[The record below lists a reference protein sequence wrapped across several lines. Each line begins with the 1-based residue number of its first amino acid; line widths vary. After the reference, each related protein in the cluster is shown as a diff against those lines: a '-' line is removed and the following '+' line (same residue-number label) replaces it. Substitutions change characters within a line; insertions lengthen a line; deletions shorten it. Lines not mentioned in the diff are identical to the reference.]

1 MNVTEALERIK
12 TANINP
18 EIIATLE
25 RVIEHESNNALIAQA
40 ISSVAACCFA

>member
-1 MNVTEALERIK
+1 MNITEALERIK
-12 TANINP
+12 TTNINP